1 MAKLLMLVLSA
12 LISGAFMPIGAWA
25 QTPLSGR
32 AITLDETLKE
42 AERGNPEILAA
53 RKLWEAR
60 QERIL
65 QAATPD
71 KPRLD
76 VERMFGAS
84 PFSGE
89 ERSFLLTQELPFP
102 TTLLLRRAAA
112 SHEAQ
117 GAEQAFRAKVRE
129 VLSKTRSAY
138 SMLYLAHKSLD
149 VLNENV
155 ELMRRFSK
163 VAESKYAAGRAS
175 QGDALKAQVEL
186 TKMLNMAVGLE
197 AEEESARAMLD
208 ALLGRGENGPPGVPA
223 DPPAPRIE
231 RTLQELEAEALSGRP
246 ELKAAGFAA
255 RKAGDALALGRSD
268 YLPDL
273 MLQYRRR
280 NDPMRGVTQDGI
292 VGFSLPLWFW
302 KPAAMVREARA
313 EKDMAEAELE
323 GMRVMTLAQVRSAY
337 AQARVAKRLFELYG
351 TSLLPQAEAALSVA
365 EAGYQS
371 DKSSF
376 LDLLDAQ
383 RSLLDFRVEH
393 LRRGAEYET
402 RLAEL
407 ERAVGKGL

>member
-1 MAKLLMLVLSA
+1 MVMIVQFVLSA
-12 LISGAFMPIGAWA
+12 FLGGLSAAASA
-25 QTPLSGR
+25 QTPPSGGVF
-32 AITLDETLKE
+32 TLEQALRE
-42 AERGNPEILAA
+42 AESGSPEILAA

-60 QERIL
+60 RERIL

-71 KPRLD
+71 KPRFD

-89 ERSFLLTQELPFP
+89 EKGVSLTQELPFP
-102 TTLLLRRAAA
+102 TTLILRRSAA
-112 SHEAQ
+112 SRDAQ

-138 SMLYLAHKSLD
+138 SMLTLAHKSLD
-149 VLNENV
+149 IFHENV

-186 TKMLNMAVGLE
+186 TKMLNRVVGLDAEKE
-197 AEEESARAMLD
+197 ASQAMLE
-208 ALLGRGENGPPGVPA
+208 ALLGRRGRAPLGVPA
-223 DPPAPRIE
+223 EAPAPGLE
-231 RTLQELEAEALSGRP
+231 GTLEELEAEALSGRP
-246 ELKAAGFAA
+246 ELKAADFAA
-255 RKAGDALALGRSD
+255 QKAGDALALGRSE

-280 NDPMRGVTQDGI
+280 SDPMRGTTQDGI

-313 EKDMAEAELE
+313 EKEMAEAELE
-323 GMRVMTLAQVRSAY
+323 GMRVMTLAEVRSAF
-337 AQARVAKRLFELYG
+337 ARARAAKRLFELYG
-351 TSLLPQAEAALSVA
+351 TSLLPQAEAALSTA

-393 LRRGAEYET
+393 LRTGAEYEV
-402 RLAEL
+402 RLSEL
-407 ERAVGKGL
+407 ERAVGKAL